1 MVQYCLRVVAGFIL
15 LGAVLSSGL
24 GGGGADPEPRSGMS
38 APLGLG
44 QAHRQMENLSVRA
57 WLQTESGL
65 LDIGPE
71 APAEPIIRYAESRR
85 DGGRVR
91 LSLAA
96 QDTPRPTDWP
106 FYQELLLPTSADVE
120 PTVQGFARMRDE
132 QAGDMVA
139 YCPYSGFE
147 ALGDS
152 GRFAL
157 PPGNTRYLDVYAYV
171 PAQMENPVD
180 IPTLT
185 RVRSTVVLPY
195 GLRSVLTY
203 EYLAEHTEA
212 GLKATLTILHEF
224 VLEGQTLARSE
235 QVVGPMNGQ
244 IVMLPLHLGI
254 GWPGPGRYTS
264 QVVRQVEQLGMLMSS
279 ETLVDRSYVQRRLS
293 FREPLEDMELSP
305 GEPLEF
311 QNEVAWLTDDPS
323 AAPRFEPVLPG
334 EEPRWTATVLDSAGE
349 VLATASGGGTQVAF
363 SFDPGD
369 LGLARADGRPVR
381 VRLASDSVQRVQ
393 QAQPTGD
400 PLPEEEPAFD
410 LTVCLETSA
419 RTYPNLSGEMRPTVP
434 SASTE
439 DPGFARYFER
449 QEVALLDRVTLIEV
463 LEPETGRRL
472 ATSNNDFPGIRDLL
486 SRVYPANLQ
495 GRNQRINVRVVTPG
509 RTGQETLDAK
519 VRTSHTTPAG
529 VDVRLQRVAGTN
541 RFEGEVVL
549 DGRLLQRKAMTATS
563 LDIASTGLRD
573 SEAFE
578 KGMISRL
585 GFQLM
590 GRMWSSHIDPD
601 AILSRRWG
609 NMDGLL
615 EQDNVPAKDPTTSDG
630 GQQEAFQAAGYE
642 VLQVDLPGV
651 TGPGGAELAARMR
664 VRNQASLIYYSGH
677 GDGGRNKLILDNST
691 MGIHPGNYIGD
702 PGEEGRQITLKP
714 VHWQDNLRFL
724 VIAGCSVLN
733 INNYNRWWPEPH
745 PDPGLVWDYV
755 LGNPARRAQLFGYNQ
770 VAPTGPHTDTRIIE
784 QFLST
789 SMEPLDWLEAN
800 ARHDTY
806 DSACAIDSGYYY
818 FIKHRWRRTGETR
831 KAGQYIRL
839 LHFDRWFVRAP
850 RSDWHLPDPDSH
862 RVESLGNQL
871 DDVRYW
877 ALPGNIP
884 PVPDPPVA
892 P

>member
-1 MVQYCLRVVAGFIL
+1 MVHYCLRVVAGFIL
-15 LGAVLSSGL
+15 LGAVLSSGC
-24 GGGGADPEPRSGMS
+24 GGGADPEPRSGMS

-85 DGGRVR
+85 DGCRER

-132 QAGDMVA
+132 QAGDMAA

-381 VRLASDSVQRVQ
+381 VRLASDGVQRVQ

-472 ATSNNDFPGIRDLL
+472 ATSNKDFPGIRDLL

-495 GRNQRINVRVVTPG
+495 GRNQRIKVRVVTPG
-509 RTGQETLDAK
+509 RTGEETLDAK

-563 LDIASTGLRD
+563 LDTTLLDD
-573 SEAFE
+573 SRAFE
-578 KGMISRL
+578 EGMRTRFGS
-585 GFQLM
+585 GFSLM
-590 GRMWSSHIDPD
+590 GRMWEQGPNPD

-615 EQDNVPAKDPTTSDG
+615 EQDNVPAKDPTTPDG
-630 GQQEAFQAAGYE
+630 GQESAFQAAGYE
-642 VLQVDLPGV
+642 ILQVDLPGV

-664 VRNQASLIYYSGH
+664 VRNQAAWMYYSGH
-677 GDGGRNKLILDNST
+677 GEAGFNILALR
-691 MGIHPGNYIGD
+691 PGTIRPGKFIGD
-702 PGEEGRQITLKP
+702 LGTADAPITLKP
-714 VHWQDNLRFL
+714 IHWQENLRGFI
-724 VIAGCSVLN
+724 IAGCGVLYMH
-733 INNYNRWWPEPH
+733 NYNQWYDKDALPPNC
-745 PDPGLVWDYV
+745 GVVWDHV
-755 LGNPARRAQLFGYNQ
+755 FGNPGRRAQLFGYNQ
-770 VAPTGPHTDTRIIE
+770 AAPIGPIIDTRIVR
-784 QFLST
+784 QFLTT
-789 SMEPLDWLEAN
+789 SMEPRNWLEAN
-800 ARHDTY
+800 APNTPLDG
-806 DSACAIDSGYYY
+806 ACAIDANYYY
-818 FIKHRWRRTGETR
+818 FIKHDWRRDGTAFWKRG
-831 KAGQYIRL
+831 YIRL
-839 LHFDRWFVRAP
+839 LHFNRWFVRVP
-850 RSDWHLPDPDSH
+850 RSDWTRPNPETH
-862 RVESLGNQL
+862 RLERLGNQL

-877 ALPGNIP
+877 VNSQNLLPGTP
-884 PVPDPPVA
+884 GVP
-892 P
+892 